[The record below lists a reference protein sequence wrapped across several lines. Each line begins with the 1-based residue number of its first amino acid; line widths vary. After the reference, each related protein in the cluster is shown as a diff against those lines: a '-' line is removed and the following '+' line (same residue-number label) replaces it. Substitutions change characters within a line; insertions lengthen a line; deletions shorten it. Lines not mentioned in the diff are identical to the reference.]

1 MAGGIQH
8 ISEVQPH
15 GADPELCRVG
25 RRRGRL
31 RRVRLWHAAQARE
44 RAACRHVEPQG
55 AGVFHRGTRQPA
67 IFSVGGGKEVW

>member
-15 GADPELCRVG
+15 GSDPELCRVG

-31 RRVRLWHAAQARE
+31 RRVRLGHAAQARE
-44 RAACRHVEPQG
+44 RAARRHVEPQG

-67 IFSVGGGKEVW
+67 IFSVGGEEVW